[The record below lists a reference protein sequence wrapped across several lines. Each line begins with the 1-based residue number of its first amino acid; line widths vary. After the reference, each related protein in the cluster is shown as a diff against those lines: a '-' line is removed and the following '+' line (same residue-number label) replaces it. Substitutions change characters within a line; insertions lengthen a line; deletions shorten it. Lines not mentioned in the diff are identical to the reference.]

1 MSFTLKGR
9 LTDGSPQPQPLS
21 AHTLKFFD
29 KDPVFDVFGDDPIGS
44 TVTLTMEDLEL
55 ILEKKISGNQKN
67 FGNLL

>member
-29 KDPVFDVFGDDPIGS
+29 KDPIFDVFGDDPIGS
-44 TVTLTMEDLEL
+44 DGNVRRW
-55 ILEKKISGNQKN
+55 KI
-67 FGNLL
+67 